1 MCKAVISKGRRGS
14 LTVDI
19 FSKKGNV
26 SVDGRVEE
34 ILCEMNFFVE
44 EKILSE
50 EEYFD
55 IVDKLI
61 LYFLAHQ
68 KGRER

>member
-1 MCKAVISKGRRGS
+1 MCKAVISKGRRGN

-61 LYFLAHQ
+61 LYFLAH
-68 KGRER
+68 